1 MPKLKSYPVLYSF
14 RRCPYAMRAR
24 MVIAYSDISVEIRE
38 VVLKD
43 KPQEMLNASP
53 KGTVPVLIVDEL
65 LFSRDDNNSDSG
77 SDSSKKSHIKII
89 EESLDIMS
97 WALAISDPDNINLS
111 GVTDYY
117 DNELVAENDNV
128 FKVHLDH
135 YKYAERFPA
144 HDAVHYR
151 HQGEVFLNKLNVLLG
166 KNPYLTGDRLSVVD
180 IAIFPFIRQFAF
192 VDKAW
197 FDQSCYFHLQRW
209 LEEFLKSDMFKRV
222 MPKLPQWHSGD
233 DMTLFPFERENND

>member
-1 MPKLKSYPVLYSF
+1 
-14 RRCPYAMRAR
+14 

-151 HQGEVFLNKLNVLLG
+151 HQGELFLNKLNVLLG